1 MVESNGKTGSIVLIC
16 VCYKVLMY
24 DKFTEKSNT
33 GVRKIIH
40 LDMDA
45 FFASVEQR
53 DNPSLRG
60 KPVVVGGKPDSRGV
74 VAAASYEARQYGIHS
89 AMPCSQAYRK
99 CLQTI
104 FVKPRFEAYKT
115 VSRQIRAIFLQY
127 TDIIEPLSLDEAYL
141 DVTVNN
147 VGQSSATII
156 AEQIRS
162 EIYQQT
168 GLTAS
173 AGVSYNKFLA
183 KTASDINKPNG
194 IKVILPEEGE
204 AFVSDLPIGKFYGIG
219 KVTEK
224 KMQQLG
230 ILTGMDLKEKSLEY
244 LRLHFKNSA
253 SYFYNV
259 SRGIDDRPVKGI
271 RSPRKSLSNE
281 TTFAYDTDDLR
292 ELHDYLKQLAE
303 EVSEDLQHQK
313 LMGKTVTLKVKY
325 DNFELVTRSQTFQQ
339 AINDDKQI
347 YRVCKNLLTHTEAG
361 LRKVRLL
368 GVGLS
373 LFNHQKSGQ
382 MQQMMKSMGGAASND
397 SGVPMSGQEQGVRQ
411 ETFKPRAV

>member
-1 MVESNGKTGSIVLIC
+1 M
-16 VCYKVLMY
+16 
-24 DKFTEKSNT
+24 
-33 GVRKIIH
+33 RKIIH
-40 LDMDA
+40 IDMDA

-99 CLQTI
+99 CPQTI
-104 FVKPRFEAYKT
+104 FVKPGFEAYKK

-141 DVTVNN
+141 DVTVNKVN
-147 VGQSSATII
+147 QQSATII

-194 IKVILPEEGE
+194 IKVILPDEGE
-204 AFVSDLPIGKFYGIG
+204 VFVSELPIGKFYGIG

-230 ILTGMDLKEKSLEY
+230 ILTGRDLKEKSLEF
-244 LRLHFKNSA
+244 LKQHFKNSA
-253 SYFYNV
+253 SYFYSV
-259 SRGIDDRPVKGI
+259 SRGIDDRPVKGT

-281 TTFAYDTDDLR
+281 TTFATDIDNIKDL
-292 ELHDYLKQLAE
+292 HNYLRQLVK
-303 EVSEDLQHQK
+303 EVAEDLKHQQ

-325 DNFELVTRSQTFQQ
+325 DNFEQVTRSQTFQQ

-347 YRVCKNLLTHTEAG
+347 YQVVKSLLTSTEAG
-361 LRKVRLL
+361 VRKVRLL

-373 LFNHQKSGQ
+373 SFNESESGRMHQMELDFGL
-382 MQQMMKSMGGAASND
+382 
-397 SGVPMSGQEQGVRQ
+397 
-411 ETFKPRAV
+411 

>member
-1 MVESNGKTGSIVLIC
+1 
-16 VCYKVLMY
+16 
-24 DKFTEKSNT
+24 
-33 GVRKIIH
+33 
-40 LDMDA
+40 MDA

-99 CLQTI
+99 CHQTV
-104 FVKPRFEAYKT
+104 FVKPRFEAYKE
-115 VSRQIRAIFLQY
+115 VSGQIRSIFLDY
-127 TDIIEPLSLDEAYL
+127 TDTIEPLSLDEAYL
-141 DVTVNN
+141 DVTDNKVE
-147 VGQSSATII
+147 QPSATII
-156 AEQIRS
+156 VEQIRS

-204 AFVSDLPIGKFYGIG
+204 AFVAKLPIGQFYGVG

-230 ILTGMDLKEKSLEY
+230 IQMGKDLKEKSLEF
-244 LRLHFKNSA
+244 LKQHFKNSA

-259 SRGIDDRPVKGI
+259 ARGIDDRPVKGI

-281 TTFAYDTDDLR
+281 TTFAHDIDDIKELKGYLR
-292 ELHDYLKQLAE
+292 QLAE
-303 EVSEDLQHQK
+303 EVAEDLQHQQLK
-313 LMGKTVTLKVKY
+313 GKTVTLKVKY
-325 DNFELVTRSQTFQQ
+325 DNFEQVTRSQTFQQ
-339 AINDDKQI
+339 AVNDEKQI
-347 YRVCKNLLTHTEAG
+347 YRICKNLLMNTDAG

-373 LFNHQKSGQ
+373 SFNHQASGQ
-382 MQQMMKSMGGAASND
+382 MQQI
-397 SGVPMSGQEQGVRQ
+397 E
-411 ETFKPRAV
+411 FKFV

>member
-1 MVESNGKTGSIVLIC
+1 MVEINGKTGSIVLIC
-16 VCYKVLMY
+16 IWYKVLMY
-24 DKFTEKSNT
+24 DKFSEKSNT

-53 DNPSLRG
+53 DSPSLRG

-99 CLQTI
+99 CPQTI
-104 FVKPRFEAYKT
+104 FVKPRFEAYKK

-127 TDIIEPLSLDEAYL
+127 TDIIEPLSLDEAYP

-147 VGQSSATII
+147 VEQSSATII

-183 KTASDINKPNG
+183 KTASDINKPDG

-224 KMQQLG
+224 RMQQLG

-281 TTFAYDTDDLR
+281 TTFTYDTDDIR

-313 LMGKTVTLKVKY
+313 LMGKTITLKVKY

-339 AINDDKQI
+339 AINDGKQI

-373 LFNHQKSGQ
+373 LFNHQKSEQ
-382 MQQMMKSMGGAASND
+382 MQQMELD
-397 SGVPMSGQEQGVRQ
+397 FDRH
-411 ETFKPRAV
+411 

>member
-99 CLQTI
+99 CPQTI

-141 DVTVNN
+141 DVTINN
-147 VGQSSATII
+147 VEQSSATII

-373 LFNHQKSGQ
+373 LFNHQTSGQ
-382 MQQMMKSMGGAASND
+382 MQQIELD
-397 SGVPMSGQEQGVRQ
+397 FDRH
-411 ETFKPRAV
+411 

>member
-1 MVESNGKTGSIVLIC
+1 M
-16 VCYKVLMY
+16 
-24 DKFTEKSNT
+24 TEKSSA

-53 DNPSLRG
+53 DNPALQG
-60 KPVVVGGKPDSRGV
+60 KPVVVGGRPDSRGV

-99 CLQTI
+99 CPQTI
-104 FVKPRFEAYKT
+104 FVKPRFDAYKK

-141 DVTVNN
+141 DVSNN
-147 VGQSSATII
+147 KVDQQSATII
-156 AEQIRS
+156 AQQIRH

-204 AFVSDLPIGKFYGIG
+204 EFVAQLPIGKFYGIG
-219 KVTEK
+219 KVTEQ

-230 ILTGMDLKEKSLEY
+230 ILTGKDLKEQSLEF
-244 LRLHFKNSA
+244 LKRHFKNSA
-253 SYFYNV
+253 DYFYNV
-259 SRGIDDRPVKGI
+259 ARGIDNREVKGI
-271 RSPRKSLSNE
+271 RGPRKSLSNE
-281 TTFAYDTDDLR
+281 TTFAHDIDNIK
-292 ELHDYLKQLAE
+292 ELHNVLKQLAD
-303 EVSEDLQHQK
+303 EVAEDLQQQQ
-313 LMGKTVTLKVKY
+313 LMGKTITLKVKY
-325 DNFELVTRSQTFQQ
+325 DNFEQVTRSQTFQQ
-339 AINDDKQI
+339 AINDTKQI
-347 YRVCKNLLTHTEAG
+347 YRVCKNMLTHTDAG

-373 LFNHQKSGQ
+373 SFNHKHSDH
-382 MQQMMKSMGGAASND
+382 MQQMELN
-397 SGVPMSGQEQGVRQ
+397 
-411 ETFKPRAV
+411 FKDNN

>member
-1 MVESNGKTGSIVLIC
+1 
-16 VCYKVLMY
+16 MY

-99 CLQTI
+99 CPQTI

-141 DVTVNN
+141 DVTINN
-147 VGQSSATII
+147 VEQSSATII

-373 LFNHQKSGQ
+373 LFNHQTSGQ
-382 MQQMMKSMGGAASND
+382 MQQIELD
-397 SGVPMSGQEQGVRQ
+397 FDRH
-411 ETFKPRAV
+411 

>member
-1 MVESNGKTGSIVLIC
+1 M
-16 VCYKVLMY
+16 
-24 DKFTEKSNT
+24 
-33 GVRKIIH
+33 RKIIH

-53 DNPSLRG
+53 DNASLRG
-60 KPVVVGGKPDSRGV
+60 KPLVVGGKPDSRGV

-89 AMPCSQAYRK
+89 AMPCSHAYRK
-99 CLQTI
+99 CPQTI
-104 FVKPRFEAYKT
+104 FVRPRFEVYKK
-115 VSRQIRAIFLQY
+115 VSRQIRTIFLHY
-127 TDIIEPLSLDEAYL
+127 TSIIEPLSLDEAYL
-141 DVTVNN
+141 DVTDNKM
-147 VGQSSATII
+147 GQKSATII

-194 IKVILPEEGE
+194 IKVILPAEGE
-204 AFVSDLPIGKFYGIG
+204 HFVAQLPIGKFYGIG

-230 ILTGMDLKEKSLEY
+230 IQTGRDLKEKSLEF
-244 LRLHFKNSA
+244 LEHHFKSSS

-259 SRGIDDRPVKGI
+259 SRGIDNRPVKST

-281 TTFAYDTDDLR
+281 TTFAHDIDDIKELQGYLR
-292 ELHDYLKQLAE
+292 QLAE
-303 EVSEDLQHQK
+303 EVAEDLRLKQ
-313 LMGKTVTLKVKY
+313 LMGKTITLKVKY
-325 DNFELVTRSQTFQQ
+325 DNFDQVTRSQTFHQ
-339 AINDDKQI
+339 AINDGEQV
-347 YRVCKNLLTHTEAG
+347 YSVCTQLLKNTDAG

-368 GVGLS
+368 GIGLS
-373 LFNHQKSGQ
+373 SFNDQESGQ
-382 MQQMMKSMGGAASND
+382 MQQMELDFGL
-397 SGVPMSGQEQGVRQ
+397 
-411 ETFKPRAV
+411 

>member
-1 MVESNGKTGSIVLIC
+1 
-16 VCYKVLMY
+16 
-24 DKFTEKSNT
+24 
-33 GVRKIIH
+33 
-40 LDMDA
+40 MDA

-60 KPVVVGGKPDSRGV
+60 KSVVVGGKPDSRGV

-99 CLQTI
+99 YPHTL
-104 FVKPRFEAYKT
+104 FVKPRFEAYKK

-141 DVTVNN
+141 DVTDNKVN
-147 VGQSSATII
+147 QRSATII
-156 AEQIRS
+156 AEEIRRD
-162 EIYQQT
+162 IFQKT

-183 KTASDINKPNG
+183 KTASDVNKPNG

-204 AFVSDLPIGKFYGIG
+204 AFVSELPIGKFYGVG

-230 ILTGMDLKEKSLEY
+230 IQTGMDLKERSLEF
-244 LRLHFKNSA
+244 LKHHFKNSA

-259 SRGIDDRPVKGI
+259 SRGIDDRLVKGT

-281 TTFAYDTDDLR
+281 TTFSTDINDIK
-292 ELHDYLKQLAE
+292 ELHNHLRQLAE
-303 EVSEDLQHQK
+303 EVAEDLQHLK
-313 LMGKTVTLKVKY
+313 LKGKTVTLKVKY
-325 DNFELVTRSQTFQQ
+325 DNFEQVTRSQTFQQ
-339 AINDDKQI
+339 AISDCKQV
-347 YRVCKNLLTHTEAG
+347 YSVCTQLLKNTDAG

-368 GVGLS
+368 GVGIS
-373 LFNHQKSGQ
+373 SFNDHESGQ
-382 MQQMMKSMGGAASND
+382 MQQMELDFFVN
-397 SGVPMSGQEQGVRQ
+397 GQ
-411 ETFKPRAV
+411 